1 MLWREDRVPGKAAAQ
16 DEPNLWPPRAFAP
29 QNDEKICLPGGFVLQ
44 SRVFEPPFCEKTHLV
59 HKKDLKNQADYA
71 RITLLNPARVWRTRK
86 PGDRFRPAGRGVSK
100 SLRKWMNEAAIPPY
114 LRDRLPL
121 LAAGSDVVWIYGVG
135 FADGL
140 APTEAS
146 RLLLEL
152 TECPETQR
160 SGEDVES

>member
-1 MLWREDRVPGKAAAQ
+1 
-16 DEPNLWPPRAFAP
+16 
-29 QNDEKICLPGGFVLQ
+29 
-44 SRVFEPPFCEKTHLV
+44 
-59 HKKDLKNQADYA
+59 
-71 RITLLNPARVWRTRK
+71 
-86 PGDRFRPAGRGVSK
+86 
-100 SLRKWMNEAAIPPY
+100 MNEAAIPPY